1 MFPLLLLAAAGVMSC
16 PVLTTA
22 TARGAIGEVQL
33 KVTHSEKNSGYTCE
47 FTGNEIELTVEVS
60 TLPGPGQFSR
70 FADTACQGGRDILQ
84 LKAIGN
90 EAVACSS
97 GAAEKVVGR
106 VRNQAFLIRL
116 NSIGA
121 AKPSRS
127 AARDLAET
135 VAGNLF

>member
-1 MFPLLLLAAAGVMSC
+1 MFPLLLLATAGTMSC

-33 KVTHSEKNSGYTCE
+33 QVTHSEKDSGYICE
-47 FTGNEIELTVEVS
+47 FTGTHIELTIEVS
-60 TLPGPGQFSR
+60 PLPGPGQFSR
-70 FADTACQGGRDILQ
+70 FAETACQGGSDIVP

-97 GAAEKVVGR
+97 GTAEKVAGR

-116 NSIGA
+116 NSTGA

>member
-1 MFPLLLLAAAGVMSC
+1 MMFSVLLLAAGAVSC

-33 KVTHSEKNSGYTCE
+33 KVTHSEKDSGYTCD
-47 FTGNEIELTVEVS
+47 FTGAEIELTIEVS
-60 TLPGPGQFSR
+60 TLPSPGQFAR
-70 FADTACQGGRDILQ
+70 FTDTACQGGRDIVQ

-90 EAVACSS
+90 EAVACSL
-97 GAAEKVVGR
+97 GAAEKVVSR
-106 VRNQAFLIRL
+106 VRNQVFSIRL
-116 NSIGA
+116 NSTGA

-127 AARDLAET
+127 TARDLAET